1 MLLKDV
7 IKMSEV
13 SFNLTLLDCLT
24 VNFDLSGSRRP
35 TKLRTLKKWT
45 EHFKLVFCAKI
56 NKTEA
61 NVPTFL

>member
-13 SFNLTLLDCLT
+13 SFLLACLT
-24 VNFDLSGSRRP
+24 VKFDLSGSRRP

-45 EHFKLVFCAKI
+45 EHFKLVFFAKI
-56 NKTEA
+56 NKTYA
-61 NVPTFL
+61 NVPTCL

>member
-1 MLLKDV
+1 
-7 IKMSEV
+7 MSEV

-24 VNFDLSGSRRP
+24 ANFDLSGSRRP

-56 NKTEA
+56 NKLKQIYQLFFNLIT
-61 NVPTFL
+61 

>member
-13 SFNLTLLDCLT
+13 SFNLTSLACLT
-24 VNFDLSGSRRP
+24 VNFDLSGSRRS

-45 EHFKLVFCAKI
+45 EHFKLVFVLKLLAEI
-56 NKTEA
+56 NK
-61 NVPTFL
+61 P